1 MRKAERG
8 SAHARAKDGDL
19 FQLGQSVFANHG
31 FDDERQFGATT
42 ARERAHEPHERTF
55 AAPAIVSFP
64 RCAVLAESDVSDGVA
79 ARRDRRPHAFEMPAI
94 RHEAALQSLL
104 MDGCKYL

>member
-8 SAHARAKDGDL
+8 SAHARSKDGDL
-19 FQLGQSVFANHG
+19 FQLGQSIFANDR

-55 AAPAIVSFP
+55 AAPAIVSLAG
-64 RCAVLAESDVSDGVA
+64 CAVQAERYVSDGVA
-79 ARRDRRPHAFEMPAI
+79 ACRDRRPHALEMPAI

-104 MDGCKYL
+104 